1 MEMDV
6 PSKGSETAVLEA
18 LEAVE
23 PSQATRALSG
33 LAEAL
38 HARGADELDLNHA
51 WKAFKRLLS
60 RRGYFVDTPAKLIA
74 SLKEIQ
80 QIGEGFDLFDLA
92 RSLARYDAVRTKCR
106 HLAGSRTLPSLS
118 AFAPD
123 CACTKHRKET

>member
-1 MEMDV
+1 MDV
-6 PSKGSETAVLEA
+6 PSRGSETAVLEA

-23 PSQATRALSG
+23 PTQATRALSG

-38 HARGADELDLNHA
+38 HSQGADELNLNDA

-74 SLKEIQ
+74 SLKEIE
-80 QIGEGFDLFDLA
+80 QIGAGFDLYDLA
-92 RSLARYDAVRTKCR
+92 RSLARYDAVRTKCL
-106 HLAGSRTLPSLS
+106 HLAGSRNLPYLI

-123 CACTKHRKET
+123 CACTSHRKEK